1 MLGVGDTIMSKIKWR
16 CPSGAYIL
24 VQVRNTKDL
33 NYGSSSG
40 IIQKE
45 MDVIIIMTITAINSN
60 SSAYSHL
67 LDASH
72 MPGTKHSTYIVPVHS
87 PQ

>member
-1 MLGVGDTIMSKIKWR
+1 MLGVGDKIMSKIKWP

-40 IIQKE
+40 II
-45 MDVIIIMTITAINSN
+45 
-60 SSAYSHL
+60 
-67 LDASH
+67 
-72 MPGTKHSTYIVPVHS
+72 
-87 PQ
+87 